1 MAYLID
7 SDVLIQAKNAYYGF
21 DICPGYWDWLTAAH
35 QHGIVY
41 SVEKVREELMVGTD
55 ELARWI
61 GNCPGSFFLPVD
73 TLTASSMTTVG
84 NWVSAQ
90 GYNPTFVADFL
101 NQADYFLISSALAH
115 SHTIVTHEKLQI
127 GTKKI
132 KIPNVCM
139 GLGVTYI
146 NNFTMLRDHMVRFVL
161 Q

>member
-1 MAYLID
+1 
-7 SDVLIQAKNAYYGF
+7 
-21 DICPGYWDWLTAAH
+21 
-35 QHGIVY
+35 
-41 SVEKVREELMVGTD
+41 
-55 ELARWI
+55 
-61 GNCPGSFFLPVD
+61 
-73 TLTASSMTTVG
+73 MTTVG